1 MGPCRGSLL
10 SEVRP
15 ALVIIPIRIALSPFV
30 PTMEVLGMNVAAG
43 VHRISPQESQAAS
56 LPGGYTERF
65 NAWLDKASK
74 GTLSPPLVAEGHPL
88 VGVLQNSAYNKA
100 LAQAQMAAASGKI
113 PFHQMPA
120 MTPEGKITTL
130 DKVIMPTGADAR
142 VPGPGGKMFW
152 GNSSTHAILGPA
164 E

>member
-56 LPGGYTERF
+56 LPGGYAERF
-65 NAWLDKASK
+65 NAWLAKASSGK
-74 GTLSPPLVAEGHPL
+74 LSPQLVQEGHQL
-88 VGVLQNSAYNKA
+88 VGILQTSAYNKT
-100 LAQAQMAAASGKI
+100 LAQSQMAAASGQI
-113 PFHQMPA
+113 PYHTMPA
-120 MTPEGKITTL
+120 M
-130 DKVIMPTGADAR
+130 
-142 VPGPGGKMFW
+142 
-152 GNSSTHAILGPA
+152 
-164 E
+164 